1 MDRTP
6 VMEML
11 DIWPAFFPIVVRSR
25 DEEPEDDGVWNVGSA
40 RKHPDRVREIFF
52 DDISSQIFDSEVFS
66 SEIQGSFP
74 VLTTLVLKIGYRRHF
89 LFPEPFCH
97 RSSPRLRSLD
107 LDSIP
112 FSAVH
117 ELLLSANGLV
127 DLSLWDLPEYV
138 SPEGI
143 VPYLSLMAGLES
155 MYIGFRYVEDLP
167 HQERQR
173 SYPLPSIV
181 LPALIRLVL
190 KSPCGYS
197 EDLMAR
203 LGTSRL
209 DKVLSA

>member
-1 MDRTP
+1 
-6 VMEML
+6 MEML

-143 VPYLSLMAGLES
+143 VPYLSLMAGSNQCILAS
-155 MYIGFRYVEDLP
+155 VTLKIFRTKSVNVHIHYQASSSLL
-167 HQERQR
+167 
-173 SYPLPSIV
+173 SSV
-181 LPALIRLVL
+181 L
-190 KSPCGYS
+190 C
-197 EDLMAR
+197 
-203 LGTSRL
+203 
-209 DKVLSA
+209 